1 MSDSAANLGIANP
14 PDPPFGGQLVKSVPV
29 APRRA
34 ACLLLETL
42 SVTIA
47 VILTIRLLTESSL
60 SETLWFLGPAVLVA
74 AALVPAIVRKDHF
87 PEIGLSRRKAK
98 RILPVLARTCVVA
111 FGATFAGLWL
121 LKLYELEA
129 PFRVARPAGGQLL
142 SWIFYQ
148 FLYVAVAEEVF
159 FRGYLQSNLLRLAS
173 TTKCRPFLQNWIS
186 IVVCACF
193 FAVAHIIV
201 HGQAASAL
209 TFFPGVIL
217 GWLFIRT
224 KSLLGPILF
233 HGLTN
238 TCYAICVAALA

>member
-14 PDPPFGGQLVKSVPV
+14 PDPPFAGRLVKSVPV
-29 APRRA
+29 APRRDA
-34 ACLLLETL
+34 YLLLEIV

-47 VILTIRLLTESSL
+47 VILTIRLLAQSSL

-74 AALVPAIVRKDHF
+74 AALLPAIVKKDRF
-87 PEIGLSRRKAK
+87 PEIGRSKRRVKE
-98 RILPVLARTCVVA
+98 ILPVLARTCVVV

-121 LKLYELEA
+121 LKLYGFAA
-129 PFRVARPAGGQLL
+129 PLRATRPAGGQLL

-148 FLYVAVAEEVF
+148 FLYVAVPEEVF

-193 FAVAHIIV
+193 FAVAHVIV
-201 HGQAASAL
+201 QGQAASAL

-233 HGLTN
+233 HGLAN
-238 TCYAICVAALA
+238 TCYAICISALA